1 MDPVTVAA
9 SIVLGIV
16 LTIFAGLSLLGLM
29 GSDSR
34 RW

>member
-9 SIVLGIV
+9 IVVLGIV
-16 LTIFAGLSLLGLM
+16 LAIFAGMSLLGLV
-29 GSDSR
+29 GSDPR